1 MTKFLPAHAVTALLS
16 AALLCGFADR
26 TETPTFSA
34 AHAPG
39 EEMGIEIPLTDV
51 DATEFQS
58 QDAAGA
64 EGAASDVVAE
74 GRASYYGKRF
84 AGRPTASGEP
94 FDPTQLTAAHR
105 TLPFG
110 TIVRVTLSRT
120 GESVDVRINDRGPFH
135 GKRVIDV
142 SRAAAERIGLVGAG
156 VADVVVTRLAS
167 S

>member
-1 MTKFLPAHAVTALLS
+1 MKKFLPAHAVTALLS

-26 TETPTFSA
+26 TETPTFTA
-34 AHAPG
+34 AHVSG
-39 EEMGIEIPLTDV
+39 EEIGLEVPLTDL
-51 DATEFQS
+51 DAIEFP
-58 QDAAGA
+58 AADIETA
-64 EGAASDVVAE
+64 VPDIVAE

-84 AGRPTASGEP
+84 AGRPTASGET

-110 TIVRVTLSRT
+110 TIVRVTHSRT

-156 VADVVVTRLAS
+156 VADVIVTRLAS